1 MIFVKK
7 EAGKEGGKVESEDA
21 IGKFQFQDTG
31 GLREVCH
38 RNSQREFSKEL
49 I

>member
-21 IGKFQFQDTG
+21 IGKFSVLIIDGHKRGVEG
-31 GLREVCH
+31 GMTW
-38 RNSQREFSKEL
+38 EL
-49 I
+49 PIEN

>member
-21 IGKFQFQDTG
+21 IGKFQFWSWMDTG
-31 GLREVCH
+31 GWGRYEETFQK
-38 RNSQREFSKEL
+38 N
-49 I
+49 